1 MHSIIRIPLLEC
13 AFDSRSNTVDVVTEF
28 TILKWTEK
36 MLLSGRKMEVLP
48 NDAMVIGWNEQNWAI
63 FLIRSGFLNWLVRH
77 EQEFLSKQQ
86 IQFFSLANNLNR

>member
-48 NDAMVIGWNEQNWAI
+48 NDAMVIG
-63 FLIRSGFLNWLVRH
+63 
-77 EQEFLSKQQ
+77 
-86 IQFFSLANNLNR
+86 